1 MDIERL
7 EDLRKRLEYNSE
19 LEDEEIEN
27 LWELIDE
34 AIAHQSETEMVV
46 CPDCRGSGVYQE
58 YDEYDR
64 YHVYTCCKCEG
75 TGEIARQTASEKVA
89 GERAMMNSEK
99 ALKNIGDWI
108 SKETESRKYPKSE
121 LLELSESL
129 QALKAAIAR
138 QSETSDEVA
147 EAIEALRVCA
157 WGNPDMSKQINL
169 GIVALEEHQPWIPV
183 SERLPTDG
191 TPVLITYVGF
201 NDGKFHSDGVATW
214 SIEENGYNGGWL
226 WEIDGSEA
234 TVEITHWKP
243 LPEPPKGE

>member
-34 AIAHQSETEMVV
+34 AIA
-46 CPDCRGSGVYQE
+46 
-58 YDEYDR
+58 
-64 YHVYTCCKCEG
+64 
-75 TGEIARQTASEKVA
+75 
-89 GERAMMNSEK
+89 
-99 ALKNIGDWI
+99 
-108 SKETESRKYPKSE
+108 
-121 LLELSESL
+121 
-129 QALKAAIAR
+129 R
-138 QSETSDEVA
+138 QSATSEEVA
-147 EAIEALRVCA
+147 EAISHIQGGYGDIWQWPKKRRDTIITALQA
-157 WGNPDMSKQINL
+157 Y
-169 GIVALEEHQPWIPV
+169 QPWIPV